1 MMVSRYLLRKIH
13 TILDMHLI
21 IKTCSIRKLS
31 MEKHKSMIL
40 GCLGLMLSICS
51 VNGNADKVTYFDRL
65 PSPEEIGK
73 ILWPETEESSVPDPY
88 SGTRGGG
95 VVRGTEFVFT
105 ETKPSNVPVSS
116 TSERIGVG
124 LPIAFDYNSS
134 EIKPEGKTFLDELGK
149 SMIMSNSKNNFL
161 IIEGHTDAF
170 GSEEYNLLL
179 SERRARAV
187 KNYLV
192 NSYNILPN
200 RLRIAGLGETRPR
213 DVKDPYDEINRR
225 VEFFSVRGN

>member
-1 MMVSRYLLRKIH
+1 MIVSGYLLRKIH
-13 TILDMHLI
+13 IIRDMDQI

-31 MEKHKSMIL
+31 MEKHRSMIL
-40 GCLGLMLSICS
+40 GCLGLMLSVCS
-51 VNGNADKVTYFDRL
+51 VNSNADEVTYFDRL
-65 PSPEEIGK
+65 PSPEEIRK
-73 ILWPETEESSVPDPY
+73 ILWPKTEESNVPTLY

-95 VVRGTEFVFT
+95 RGTELVIT
-105 ETKPSNVPVSS
+105 ETKPSNISVSS

-134 EIKPEGKTFLDELGK
+134 EIKPEGKIFLDEFGK

-170 GSEEYNLLL
+170 GSDKYNLLL

-192 NSYNILPN
+192 NNYKILPS
-200 RLRIAGLGETRPR
+200 RLRIAGLGEKKPR
-213 DVKDPYDEINRR
+213 EGKDPYDEINRR
-225 VEFFSVRGN
+225 VEFFSLHGN